1 MDAATFSSQVL
12 AMSAEDILHAHKT
25 NSEFAENCRLVC
37 RDNNSTK
44 AMNHIVDSLWNQ
56 L

>member
-1 MDAATFSSQVL
+1 MDASTLSSQVL
-12 AMSAEDILHAHKT
+12 AMSAEDILNAYKT
-25 NSEFAENCRLVC
+25 DSEFAESCRFLC
-37 RDNNSTK
+37 QDNNSTK